1 MRPFP
6 RAKGPIWTVLQNPD
20 FRSIWYVG
28 SLGEVGR
35 RMELLVLS
43 WLILQLTDSYFQL
56 GLVFAFNNLPRP
68 MISMYTGYIAD
79 RFPRAKILMAG
90 QVINVLTAVVLLS
103 VMAYDFDIIKPWHVF
118 GAVFVQ
124 GITKSIEDPSRR
136 TAIFDIVGQQRLV
149 NALSLDVISNNLG
162 KMAGPI
168 VAGILLDVSGFTGA
182 YSFLLVVHLA
192 NLALMTRL
200 RIPGYQGPAQV
211 EPILRSMKGAV
222 SYAWRS
228 PVLVGL
234 FYITIIMNTLAF
246 PFQQFI
252 PAIGRDHLEVG
263 VILVGLLVAADG
275 FGQLAGAGI
284 MALTRDLRFHGRVFV
299 LGCMG
304 VLTLGMIFVWSPWYA
319 LTFGLL
325 TMSGIAQS
333 GFATMQSAITMLSTP
348 HDMRGRMMGLLSV
361 FIGVGTPLGAAEIG
375 LVASTISIQWAISM
389 NMFAGL
395 VLLIPAIILSPLA
408 WKPLTQ
414 AESETDPNDTAA
426 ETATLKPGAPEAGD
440 N

>member
-1 MRPFP
+1 MRP
-6 RAKGPIWTVLQNPD
+6 ASGATGTILTVLKNPD
-20 FRSIWYVG
+20 FRTIWYVG

-43 WLILQLTDSYFQL
+43 WLMLQLTDSYFQL

-79 RFPRAKILMAG
+79 RFPRAKVLMAG
-90 QVINVLTAVVLLS
+90 QIINVLTAVVLLS
-103 VMAYDFDIIKPWHVF
+103 VLAYDFDLIRPWHIF
-118 GAVFVQ
+118 GAVFIQ

-136 TAIFDIVGQQRLV
+136 TAIFDIVGQNRLV

-162 KMAGPI
+162 KMTGPI

-182 YSFLLVVHLA
+182 YSVLLAVHIT
-192 NLALMTRL
+192 NLALMTKL
-200 RIPGYQGPAQV
+200 RIPSYSGAPQV
-211 EPILRSMKGAV
+211 EPIVRSMKVAI
-222 SYAWRS
+222 SYAWKS
-228 PVLVGL
+228 PALVGL

-252 PAIGRDHLEVG
+252 PAIGRDELEVG
-263 VILVGLLVAADG
+263 VVLVGLLVAADG

-284 MALTRDLRFHGRVFV
+284 MALSRDFRFHGRVFV
-299 LGCMG
+299 IGCVG
-304 VLTLGMIFVWSPWYA
+304 VLSIGIVFVWSPWYA
-319 LTFGLL
+319 LTFALL
-325 TMSGIAQS
+325 TMAGIFQS

-375 LVASTISIQWAISM
+375 LMASSVSIQWAISL
-389 NMFAGL
+389 NMFVGL
-395 VLLIPAIILSPLA
+395 VLLMPAIFMTPLA

-414 AESETDPNDTAA
+414 AESDPVEETSELENVVQEPLIGDA
-426 ETATLKPGAPEAGD
+426 EA
-440 N
+440 